1 MAANPHEDEIIDI
14 DPASEYE
21 NVIGDNDDWIYLHT
35 WRTNSGPI
43 TENWSSR
50 NKADYKEDAIKELK
64 DDMKELKKSMD
75 SLDKTINDYII
86 KSIEDDN
93 TLKSYINS
101 LENRITALEA
111 ADSER
116 WKFYLGLGT
125 AATVIS
131 LIINHFIL
139 K

>member
-1 MAANPHEDEIIDI
+1 MMNTSVMLMTAAEYTCIHEEQIQ
-14 DPASEYE
+14 
-21 NVIGDNDDWIYLHT
+21 GQ
-35 WRTNSGPI
+35 
-43 TENWSSR
+43 SR
-50 NKADYKEDAIKELK
+50 KIEALETRADYKEDAIKELK

-125 AATVIS
+125 AATIIS

>member
-1 MAANPHEDEIIDI
+1 MKTILKLVMMMTAAEYTCIHEEQIQ
-14 DPASEYE
+14 
-21 NVIGDNDDWIYLHT
+21 GQ
-35 WRTNSGPI
+35 
-43 TENWSSR
+43 SR
-50 NKADYKEDAIKELK
+50 KIEALETRADYKEDAIKELK
-64 DDMKELKKSMD
+64 NDMKELKKSID

>member
-1 MAANPHEDEIIDI
+1 MKAILKLVMMTMAAEYTCIHEEQIQ
-14 DPASEYE
+14 
-21 NVIGDNDDWIYLHT
+21 GQ
-35 WRTNSGPI
+35 
-43 TENWSSR
+43 SR
-50 NKADYKEDAIKELK
+50 KIEALETRADYKEDAIKELK

>member
-1 MAANPHEDEIIDI
+1 MKTILKLVMMMTAAEYTCIHEEQIQ
-14 DPASEYE
+14 
-21 NVIGDNDDWIYLHT
+21 GQ
-35 WRTNSGPI
+35 
-43 TENWSSR
+43 SR
-50 NKADYKEDAIKELK
+50 KIEALETRADYKEDAIKELK
-64 DDMKELKKSMD
+64 NDMKELKKSID

-139 K
+139 

>member
-1 MAANPHEDEIIDI
+1 MMNTSVMLMTAAEYTCIHEEQIQ
-14 DPASEYE
+14 
-21 NVIGDNDDWIYLHT
+21 GQ
-35 WRTNSGPI
+35 
-43 TENWSSR
+43 SR
-50 NKADYKEDAIKELK
+50 KIEALETRADYKEDAIKELK

>member
-1 MAANPHEDEIIDI
+1 MMTHAECLHEEMLQ
-14 DPASEYE
+14 
-21 NVIGDNDDWIYLHT
+21 GQ
-35 WRTNSGPI
+35 
-43 TENWSSR
+43 SR
-50 NKADYKEDAIKELK
+50 KIEALETRADYKEDAIKELK

-101 LENRITALEA
+101 LENRITALET

>member
-1 MAANPHEDEIIDI
+1 MTMGAEYTCIHEEQIQ
-14 DPASEYE
+14 
-21 NVIGDNDDWIYLHT
+21 GQ
-35 WRTNSGPI
+35 
-43 TENWSSR
+43 SR
-50 NKADYKEDAIKELK
+50 KIEALETRADYKEDAIKELK

-93 TLKSYINS
+93 ALKSYINS